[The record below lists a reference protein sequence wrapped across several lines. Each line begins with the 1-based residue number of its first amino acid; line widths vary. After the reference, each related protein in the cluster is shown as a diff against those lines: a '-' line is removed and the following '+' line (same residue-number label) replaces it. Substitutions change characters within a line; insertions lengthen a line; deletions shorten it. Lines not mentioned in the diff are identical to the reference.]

1 MHGFLTCTRTT
12 LPLRPTFPCILSGF
26 LGAQNA
32 SLGLQSLCPLLLLLL
47 FSFPPCPLYPSHTSP
62 LSFSLTPNSFPRTAF
77 ALAIPPGTLGDQIF
91 TEPAQ
96 SCHGD
101 FRSSII
107 SLERPILTI
116 HAKVGPSLSPLSY
129 HHPLWFS

>member
-1 MHGFLTCTRTT
+1 MP
-12 LPLRPTFPCILSGF
+12 PLVCK
-26 LGAQNA
+26 ACV
-32 SLGLQSLCPLLLLLL
+32 LQLLLLL